1 MSQISKNTPDQ
12 SEQKTGDSRLLVRAV
27 SIIEAVSSS
36 AVPIG
41 VHDISRLTD
50 IHPTT
55 VLRISRTL
63 CNYGWLI
70 KDEDGKYRIGMSL
83 YSIGCRYNQVDD
95 LKEVAY
101 GAMEKLSDQVKQPVN
116 LMIRQNSESTLIQQ
130 IHQQNIYNTLGSVGS
145 RLPLYLTACGK
156 VMMSELPDTVLKD
169 MIQSFSYQPYTPNS
183 ITSPERL
190 LEQIKEVRK
199 KGYAI
204 DDQEAMWGAFCVAA
218 PIRDESGLIIAGL
231 SITSVVSYIRFKDE
245 YIQAVKDYAARIT
258 DNLKQFYKERGY
270 LISKVDRSRYV

>member
-1 MSQISKNTPDQ
+1 MSQISNNKTDQ

-27 SIIEAVSSS
+27 SVIEAVSSS
-36 AVPIG
+36 TAPLG

-83 YSIGCRYNQVDD
+83 YSIGCRYSQADD

-101 GAMEKLSDQVKQPVN
+101 GAMEKLSKQVKQPVN
-116 LMIRQNSESTLIQQ
+116 LMIRQNTQSILLQQ

-145 RLPLYLTACGK
+145 SLPLYLTACGK
-156 VMMSELPDTVLKD
+156 VMMSELPDIILKD
-169 MIQSFSYQPYTPNS
+169 MLQSFSYEPYTPNS
-183 ITSPERL
+183 IISPDRL

-199 KGYAI
+199 NGYAI

-218 PIRDESGLIIAGL
+218 PIRDESGQIIAVL

-245 YIQAVKDYAARIT
+245 YIQAVKDYAGLIT
-258 DNLKQFYKERGY
+258 DKLKQLYKERGY
-270 LISKVDRSRYV
+270 LISKVDKSRYE

>member
-1 MSQISKNTPDQ
+1 MSQTSKNNPEQ

-27 SIIEAVSSS
+27 SVIEAVSSS
-36 AVPIG
+36 TVPLG

-101 GAMEKLSDQVKQPVN
+101 GEMEKLSEHVRQPVN
-116 LMIRQNSESTLIQQ
+116 LMIRQNTESALIQQ

-156 VMMSELPDTVLKD
+156 VMMSELPDIILKD
-169 MIQSFSYQPYTPNS
+169 MVQSFSYQPYTPNS
-183 ITSPERL
+183 ITSPELL
-190 LEQIKEVRK
+190 LEQIKEVRIN
-199 KGYAI
+199 GYAI
-204 DDQEAMWGAFCVAA
+204 DNQEAMWGAFCVAA
-218 PIRDESGLIIAGL
+218 PIRDVGGQIIAGL
-231 SITSVVSYIRFKDE
+231 SITSVVSYIRFQDE
-245 YIQAVKDYAARIT
+245 YIQAVKDSAGLIS
-258 DNLKQFYKERGY
+258 DKLKQFYKERGY
-270 LISKVDRSRYV
+270 LISKIDKSRYE